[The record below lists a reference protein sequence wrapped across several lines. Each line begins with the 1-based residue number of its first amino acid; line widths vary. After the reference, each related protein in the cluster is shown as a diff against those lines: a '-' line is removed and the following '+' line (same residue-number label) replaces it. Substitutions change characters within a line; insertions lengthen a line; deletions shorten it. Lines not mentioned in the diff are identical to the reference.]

1 MASRNSSKL
10 LPFSLALLVV
20 GGVCCPG
27 LFAQGPIPDAP
38 RPTAEALSPMVEASP
53 AIAARPVVATGPR
66 AEDAHRFWDTR
77 NCALLAA
84 TAALSAA
91 DFAVTRANLQNGGQE
106 LNPMVRV
113 FGRSSAGLAV
123 NFAGETAGVV
133 GLSYLFHKTGHHRL
147 ERMVSLVSIG
157 ASSGAVGYGLA
168 NR

>member
-1 MASRNSSKL
+1 MAARNSSNF
-10 LPFSLALLVV
+10 LPFSIALLVV
-20 GGVCCPG
+20 GGICCPG

-38 RPTAEALSPMVEASP
+38 RPTAEAVSPLVEAST
-53 AIAARPVVATGPR
+53 AIAARPVVATAPR
-66 AEDAHRFWDTR
+66 AEVAHRFWDAP
-77 NCALLAA
+77 NYALFAA

-91 DFAVTRANLQNGGQE
+91 DFAVTRSNLQHGGQE

-147 ERMVSLVSIG
+147 ERMVSVVSIG